1 MCDRSCRRS
10 LQRPRRRSRNSMP
23 SACAHGSFSMRWRSA
38 DATIGA
44 SLTVAQHSRR
54 WQPRCYSTTA
64 WAGSARRRCW
74 WRCSQA
80 AAQSRERRRRRP
92 SPPPCPPP
100 PSRPTSASWPIRMA
114 AGCSTATAA
123 PRRRTPGSGSPPERP
138 RRLPRRPPASRARCI
153 LRKLFCWRG
162 GRVGRRQPPA
172 KRLQGQKLCPGFES
186 LPLRH
191 APLAQVDRA
200 SDYESGGQRFES
212 SRAHHSLDE
221 AFMREALDEAR
232 RGLADGE
239 VPVGAVVVVGGAIVG
254 RARNA
259 PVALTDPTAHA
270 EVLALRAAGLETGN
284 YRLTGA
290 TLYATVEPCAMCC
303 GAALH
308 ARVTRVVYGAA
319 DPKAGAVT
327 SLYRLLDDSRLN
339 HRATATGGILADESA
354 ALLRRFFES
363 RR

>member
-1 MCDRSCRRS
+1 MAAA
-10 LQRPRRRSRNSMP
+10 LH
-23 SACAHGSFSMRWRSA
+23 A
-38 DATIGA
+38 
-44 SLTVAQHSRR
+44 
-54 WQPRCYSTTA
+54 TTA
-64 WAGSARRRCW
+64 WAGSAQRRRW

-80 AAQSRERRRRRP
+80 AAQSRERRLRRH
-92 SPPPCPPP
+92 SPPPCPSL
-100 PSRPTSASWPIRMA
+100 PSRPTSAWWPIRTA
-114 AGCSTATAA
+114 AGSSTATVA
-123 PRRRTPGSGSPPERP
+123 PHWRTPGSGSPPERP

-153 LRKLFCWRG
+153 LRRLFCWRG

-221 AFMREALDEAR
+221 AFMRE
-232 RGLADGE
+232 

-254 RARNA
+254 RAHNR
-259 PVALTDPTAHA
+259 PVALADPTAHA
-270 EVLALRAAGLETGN
+270 EVLALRAAGVETGN
-284 YRLTGA
+284 YRLADA

-303 GAALH
+303 GAALQ

-339 HRATATGGILADESA
+339 HRATATGGVLAGESA
-354 ALLRRFFES
+354 ALLRRFFET

>member
-1 MCDRSCRRS
+1 
-10 LQRPRRRSRNSMP
+10 
-23 SACAHGSFSMRWRSA
+23 
-38 DATIGA
+38 
-44 SLTVAQHSRR
+44 
-54 WQPRCYSTTA
+54 
-64 WAGSARRRCW
+64 
-74 WRCSQA
+74 
-80 AAQSRERRRRRP
+80 
-92 SPPPCPPP
+92 
-100 PSRPTSASWPIRMA
+100 
-114 AGCSTATAA
+114 
-123 PRRRTPGSGSPPERP
+123 
-138 RRLPRRPPASRARCI
+138 
-153 LRKLFCWRG
+153 
-162 GRVGRRQPPA
+162 
-172 KRLQGQKLCPGFES
+172 
-186 LPLRH
+186 
-191 APLAQVDRA
+191 
-200 SDYESGGQRFES
+200 
-212 SRAHHSLDE
+212 
-221 AFMREALDEAR
+221 MREALDEAR
-232 RGLADGE
+232 RGFADGE

-284 YRLTGA
+284 YRLKGA

-339 HRATATGGILADESA
+339 HRATATGGILADECA